1 MSDWRFDAAIAAL
14 DTGDALLAV
23 RGDLREVAADLG
35 LSLTESLEQAYE
47 ASSESPALDQALRL
61 GQTQFES
68 ITSISQARAA
78 VDAPRGFFARIGLIG
93 ENPELEWMEAAD
105 RFAVDDLEGAIFES
119 NDVIGLIDR
128 AAHIGEMRV
137 LWASSGFAGLLL
149 FGGGGTWLVLGLRRR
164 RQMAVVSGAA
174 DQATSDLDPGS
185 G

>member
-1 MSDWRFDAAIAAL
+1 
-14 DTGDALLAV
+14 
-23 RGDLREVAADLG
+23 
-35 LSLTESLEQAYE
+35 
-47 ASSESPALDQALRL
+47 
-61 GQTQFES
+61 
-68 ITSISQARAA
+68 
-78 VDAPRGFFARIGLIG
+78 
-93 ENPELEWMEAAD
+93 MEAAD

-174 DQATSDLDPGS
+174 DQTTSDLDQGS
-185 G
+185 D